1 MAYLSIWCSLWRPR
15 VMHLSYLI
23 SYIINPLL
31 AQLLFLLPFDI
42 LFYKESAEQRKM
54 RNKKSSR
61 RDLLDF
67 GKPDKI
73 LKEAS
78 NTELDSDGNRF
89 GYFLNPLLETLINC
103 SIARERVKLL
113 GQQPSFFNCKNLL
126 LARHVTLL
134 LVMNQKILR
143 RVTANTQ

>member
-1 MAYLSIWCSLWRPR
+1 
-15 VMHLSYLI
+15 
-23 SYIINPLL
+23 
-31 AQLLFLLPFDI
+31 
-42 LFYKESAEQRKM
+42 M

-89 GYFLNPLLETLINC
+89 GYFWNPLLETLINC

-113 GQQPSFFNCKNLL
+113 GQQPSLFNCKNLL

-134 LVMNQKILR
+134 LVMNLKIASFKKI
-143 RVTANTQ
+143 TSMSIFKNIFTNSYTQPGLQNP